1 MTGKRSSELA
11 GQSSP
16 RKRSPQ
22 SAERQ
27 VNKHGDSG
35 GTWQK
40 IKHKTLGDVVLKA
53 GAAGDSARLRHEY
66 AVTRAL
72 AGIKGI
78 HVPLAEVAD
87 ATVGSYAL
95 AFPADHPLPGAQTTL
110 ADILRAQ
117 SCISVDQTLCLL
129 RGTASLLEQ
138 VHGRGI
144 VFCNVS
150 PDSLWVS
157 LPAAQAQD
165 WSDIE
170 VSLTDFGY
178 ARKSS
183 SDVAA
188 LSLDVC
194 GDLRFMSPECT
205 GRTNRPID
213 ARSDIYS
220 LGMLMHAALTGNMPP
235 KDLPILQR
243 VHACLASAPEP
254 LTHASDNMSHTQ
266 GKALALQ
273 RVLEGMTTK
282 LPEQRFSSCTKVVR
296 CLDELAAF
304 QGNWQDFQPRLSTC
318 HDDLLQTFLA
328 GNKLYGRDEEVKQLL
343 LAQNVAHESGKS
355 QVIVV
360 KGSSGVGKTSMVQ
373 ELMLPTCSA
382 GGLFC
387 AGKFDQYQTSVPH
400 QALVQAFSQLIAL
413 LLTDSLQTV
422 TAVAKDLN
430 DQLGDN
436 LELALSTLPNLRY
449 LLSAGGVQTSATA
462 TPVTDEAGEVMA
474 SAMQYPERI
483 SQRLQQSLST
493 MLSIVTGHGRPL
505 TLFLDDMQWA
515 DDSSLLLVAALIRDG
530 LPERVLLVLTYRS
543 DDPATVHERF
553 QKFEATLQSL
563 PKEVLSCVQLD
574 CLSIDTTQL
583 MLKDMLGDVQPT
595 TLLSLASFIHR
606 HTLGNALYIR
616 KALCML
622 VDCGALR
629 LVESVVGRS
638 AVTWDE
644 SRAQGVTPSD
654 GAADLLAHQ
663 LQQLPPLARTVLG
676 VGALLDKDF
685 ALHAV
690 ADILSI
696 PTPTAAQA
704 LQQAV
709 SLGFLS
715 RQGGDASEIVDHH
728 TVDWND
734 ALLSTR
740 TGTTALKALDGT
752 ELVAEGLRYRL
763 TGVNLATTAQPAPE
777 ARPVHYQW
785 RHDKLRQAAAQLLSD
800 SDCQQAHNLIGSW
813 QLNQLLTHGNTGL
826 VFDVVNHFCATSKS
840 LARQQEH
847 VNLAKLCIVACAES
861 RARSAFNT
869 ALRYGQLAVHHAKGA
884 SWTDGDN
891 TLFLAWHSLITVE
904 HDNALY
910 DDMSEHIAYVLRQPL
925 PVHARG
931 SIIQLRITQHIS
943 QGQPSQA
950 IALAIVGLN
959 DLGYPLPGSAE
970 DANQMIAQLPRDTTV
985 IVPRDALLKPPDAAA
1000 VVAAAIARDLIVTC
1014 WIYEPRRAVSLIAL
1028 GANIAVKNGLRPADA
1043 SLYATLSVHLRS
1055 LPGQDAAAWSYM
1067 HLSQRL
1073 IGRYGSYLDDGSVSC
1088 ALAIFFQAWVS
1099 PIHEAAA
1106 MSETSIARARTV
1118 LNTDMVALCAGCS
1131 LDVKLLAGAYMPDL
1145 RTQLEQYAE
1154 FADRAKGAPG
1164 SLIFRIH
1171 LDLAQRLVQ
1180 RSPPTTRPYPDPS
1193 IEQAATSPNGST
1205 YPLLHCLKAQLLLLL
1220 LTGDISQGLA
1230 CIDAFT
1236 LKLDSRYEILIGYGC
1251 FQLYAGLVLA
1261 RHLMLL
1267 DNRADERAQ
1276 QQLAKSV
1283 ALHEEW
1289 ALRCPST
1296 FGGPLNLL
1304 KGCQLAI
1311 QGNVVEGLEHINRAV
1326 ELAQQEGV
1334 PHLEAMA
1341 YETLGHVHQTIL
1353 RCKTTAVMCMKAA
1366 QNAYERWGVVWK
1378 AQMLDEQYGGGS
1390 ARHNQPGATNVVDVE
1405 TTTSWTSTLA
1415 SETTQDSLVNKFID
1429 LAMMHSGSR
1438 EGRLF
1443 WTHQDG
1449 QPSDSDARD
1458 LQCIASSSGSAPV
1471 KTVIR
1476 PQHQLGDT
1484 VASLASYVQ
1493 RTRQVLSETS
1503 PQLAAIAKSCKP
1515 CKGAMLLLPIV
1526 LRDRCVGVLYL
1537 ANDLSSPDDN
1547 SDSLRKRIAMMD
1559 SLSVQLAI
1567 ALENMRLLDEMRTDK
1582 ARLQCLL
1589 DCCQKARQEALAVS
1603 ESSRTF
1609 LHNMSHELRTPLNA
1623 ILGTAETLLE
1633 EEGLGKDV
1641 QDSVATVHIASH
1653 TLKHIVD
1660 DILDLG
1666 KIQAGKMSLSVK
1678 AFCLRTEVE
1687 CAMMSVAQ
1695 AAAAKKLTLVT
1706 HYPGTV
1712 PQSLTGDGLRVGQVL
1727 RNLLSNA
1734 VKFTKQGHVVIEIAA
1749 TKLED
1754 TKGRYLF
1761 AARCVDTG
1769 HGIAEQDMQL
1779 LFKSFSQ
1786 VDSSRTRR
1794 HDGTGLGLHI
1804 SRGFATLMG
1813 GDVTCT
1819 SQVGQGSTFTFTF
1832 QCDAQPAGPLT
1843 IPVPQ
1848 DVAIV
1853 VCHPLSAARDMVRG
1867 YLTSPSASPSAT
1879 YITPEELDGVLT
1891 TVASSTQKHVFI
1903 TDVEAAKCI
1912 PEEHL
1917 KISLGGDRT
1926 HANHNAPTLRMPLR
1940 QHALLHAISSL
1951 CSNGSATPDIS
1962 NTRKKRPKLPHVKT
1976 LLVEDNAINRKVA
1989 LSLLRKFA
1997 IVPDIAEDGT
2007 DAVAACDKLDY
2018 DLVLMDV
2025 LMDGTDAT
2033 LIIREAL
2040 SAQHRRQPCIIA
2052 ASANVYQE
2060 DVEQYIQCGMD
2071 DSVSKPLSLDALQA
2085 TLCSWFTPQTTAA
2098 TALESPTA
2106 ESPALGA

>member
-40 IKHKTLGDVVLKA
+40 IKHETLGDVVLKT

-72 AGIKGI
+72 AGVKGI

-87 ATVGSYAL
+87 ADVGSYAL

-117 SCISVDQTLCLL
+117 SCISVDQALCLL
-129 RGTASLLEQ
+129 RGTACLLEQ

-157 LPAAQAQD
+157 LSAAQAQH

-188 LSLDVC
+188 AVTEHVC

-220 LGMLMHAALTGNMPP
+220 LGMLMHAALTGGMPP
-235 KDLPILQR
+235 KDLPLLQR
-243 VHACLASAPEP
+243 VHACLASTPEP
-254 LTHASDNMSHTQ
+254 LTHASDNMSPTQ

-282 LPEQRFSSCTKVVR
+282 LPEQRFSSWTKVVR

-304 QGNWQDFQPRLSTC
+304 KGNWQDFQPRLSTC

-343 LAQNVAHESGKS
+343 LAQKLAHGSGKS

-400 QALVQAFSQLIAL
+400 QALVQAFSQMIAL

-430 DQLGDN
+430 DQLGNN
-436 LELALSTLPNLRY
+436 LELALNTLPNLRY

-493 MLSIVTGHGRPL
+493 MLSIVAGHGRPL

-515 DDSSLLLVAALIRDG
+515 DHSSLLLVAALIRNG

-543 DDPATVHERF
+543 DDPATVYERF
-553 QKFEATLQSL
+553 QRFEATLQSL

-583 MLKDMLGDVQPT
+583 MLKDMLGDVKPT

-616 KALCML
+616 KVLCML

-629 LVESVVGRS
+629 FVESLVGRS

-696 PTPTAAQA
+696 PTPIAAQA

-734 ALLSTR
+734 ALLSVCPS
-740 TGTTALKALDGT
+740 TTALKALDGT

-763 TGVNLATTAQPAPE
+763 TGVILATTAQTAQKT
-777 ARPVHYQW
+777 RTVHYQW

-800 SDCQQAHNLIGSW
+800 SDCQQVHNLIGSW

-826 VFDVVNHFCATSKS
+826 VFDVVNHFCATSKN

-910 DDMSEHIAYVLRQPL
+910 DDMSEHVAYVLRQPL

-931 SIIQLRITQHIS
+931 SIIQLRIMQHIS
-943 QGQPSQA
+943 QGQPSEG
-950 IALAIVGLN
+950 IALATVGLN
-959 DLGYPLPGSAE
+959 ELGYPLPGSAE
-970 DANQMIAQLPRDTTV
+970 DANQMIAQLPRDATV
-985 IVPRDALLKPPDAAA
+985 IVPRDALLHPPDATA
-1000 VVAAAIARDLIVTC
+1000 VVAAAIARDLVVTC
-1014 WIYEPRRAVSLIAL
+1014 WIYEPSRAVSLIAL
-1028 GANIAVKNGLRPADA
+1028 GANIAVKNVCLFIYEVFQGKMLLHGRTCIFLNGLLVDMAP
-1043 SLYATLSVHLRS
+1043 T
-1055 LPGQDAAAWSYM
+1055 WM
-1067 HLSQRL
+1067 
-1073 IGRYGSYLDDGSVSC
+1073 
-1088 ALAIFFQAWVS
+1088 
-1099 PIHEAAA
+1099 
-1106 MSETSIARARTV
+1106 MARR
-1118 LNTDMVALCAGCS
+1118 
-1131 LDVKLLAGAYMPDL
+1131 VKLLAGAYMPDL

-1154 FADRAKGAPG
+1154 FADRAKGAAG
-1164 SLIFRIH
+1164 SLVFRIH

-1220 LTGDISQGLA
+1220 LMGDIPQGLA

-1236 LKLDSRYEILIGYGC
+1236 LRLDSRYEILIGYGC

-1311 QGNVVEGLEHINRAV
+1311 QGNVVEGLERINRAV

-1378 AQMLDEQYGGGS
+1378 VRMLDEQYGGGS

-1503 PQLAAIAKSCKP
+1503 PQLAAIAKSCQS

-1526 LRDRCVGVLYL
+1526 LRNRCVGVLYL

-1567 ALENMRLLDEMRTDK
+1567 ALENMRLLNEMRTDK

-1589 DCCQKARQEALAVS
+1589 DCCQKARQEALAAS

-1633 EEGLGKDV
+1633 EEGLSKDV

-1761 AARCVDTG
+1761 TAHCVDTG

-1843 IPVPQ
+1843 IPLPQ

-2025 LMDGTDAT
+2025 LMPIMDGTNAT

-2098 TALESPTA
+2098 TAPESPTA